1 MTKVFR
7 SSHQKLE
14 NRRRILAK
22 PLATAQVKAPPW
34 AMMQFKT
41 KISAK
46 TQRKKEHPEFIDS
59 LGAFA
64 PLREHILSNC
74 TSTLAI
80 LKPLR

>member
-1 MTKVFR
+1 MGNDAVSNQNFP
-7 SSHQKLE
+7 Q
-14 NRRRILAK
+14 
-22 PLATAQVKAPPW
+22 
-34 AMMQFKT
+34 
-41 KISAK
+41 K